1 MPANTDIMRFF
12 SDEICKLAGMPAL
25 KVPGMGSKGQ
35 SSSLEARPAHAQ
47 AGNFAKAQK
56 ALKTPTTGS
65 APKGINHASL
75 KAVGSTGSVS
85 LPPPPVKTV

>member
-1 MPANTDIMRFF
+1 MYFF
-12 SDEICKLAGMPAL
+12 SEEICKIAMPAV

-35 SSSLEARPAHAQ
+35 SSSLEARPAHSNG
-47 AGNFAKAQK
+47 GNLAKLQT

>member
-1 MPANTDIMRFF
+1 VAINQDILRFF
-12 SDEICKLAGMPAL
+12 SDELCKIAMPAL